1 MSQPLSQIFRLNRR
15 YSRSID
21 VERDF
26 VNPEALKGYI
36 LTDRAVDTLERLL
49 RSLNDPQGD
58 RAWTLTSVYGTGK
71 SSFAQFFTALC
82 SAERAETG
90 QLARQILAV
99 ADVGLDDQLEAIP
112 AQGFVCAVA
121 KAQREPISHTIVR
134 GLLRGAKEFWSSK
147 PGKKPSILEEL
158 QSRVEGLVTEPN
170 LPGHLVIDWIK
181 KVSLAAKAPVLL
193 VIDELGKTL
202 EYAVYEEG
210 AEDLYLLQQIAELPK
225 DDEYSVAILGLLH
238 QAFDEYGRKLSRD
251 QRNEWTKIQGRF
263 QDIPFESSPGQ
274 MIRLMGQVFELD
286 DEEGM
291 AIAAAV
297 KSFGEDWVGS
307 LKELSRTAELTAE
320 SIEAIYPLH
329 PVAAYSLPSLCSK
342 YAQNDRSLFTFLTS
356 SEPLS
361 LRRYLEETH
370 VEGTLPETLK
380 LDRVYDYFVETVGM
394 GLSYRPNAQKWVE
407 IQGLIQDAKHLEAEK
422 LRVLKVIGMLNLLS
436 VTGVARASWELVVSS
451 LCDTP
456 DEAAERDGWG
466 SVIETLLKQNLLTYH
481 RTRDELRI
489 WEGSEFNVDAEVDA
503 RMQDNRKSLREMLSQ
518 WYPLTPLVVQRH
530 SYTTGTLRYF
540 ERLYVDEETSLA
552 ALRCTQGGDGVIGYW
567 VGEQLPEP
575 VEKKT
580 ADGKPLLLLA
590 GKRLLTLRSQALEY
604 AALQEI
610 RDTAGQLQSDG
621 VARREVSYRLLQGK
635 EMLDRSFQQTFDW
648 GGVQGWL
655 EGKQVQWRDA
665 KAFSAGLSELCDRVY
680 EQGLELRNEML
691 NRRELT
697 TQGAK
702 ARRIL
707 IERMLDYGD
716 QRRLGL
722 EGYGPEVAMYES
734 VLQESGMHRQ
744 EGDSWGF
751 FPPDKE
757 SGLWTIWEAIEE
769 FCESATQEMRSLA
782 ELYKRLEAPPYG
794 IKPGT
799 IPVLLAAF
807 LLYRLDDVGIYR
819 DGTFIPLLGSEHFE
833 LLVKAPGRFALK
845 YFQIAGLR
853 MEVFRELEQVLRNP
867 QAKVPEKV
875 RNTTLLM
882 VAKPLF
888 QFAQKLP
895 RYTKQTQRVSEVAQ
909 RVLRELSQAKEP
921 DELLF
926 VALPQACGFEPIDV
940 EADETPGTAKAL
952 RERLVAA
959 VREIHGAYDALLTD
973 CQRLLYQAF
982 GVRRPETTLR
992 EDLRSRAH
1000 QVLSHCTEPA
1010 LRRFVKVAVDE
1021 TKEERAWLEALVMVI
1036 ADKPAESW
1044 RDETM
1049 QAFEVQLGDLARRF
1063 RNLEAV
1069 RQDVAREETTMEAP
1083 SENLRPQR
1091 VTLTRLDGEEQHR
1104 LVWRD
1109 TKAERVEQVEAKVE
1123 RLLEELQELEPSVR
1137 EAIALRLME
1146 RVFESSS
1153 RPVPSQVEMR

>member
-1 MSQPLSQIFRLNRR
+1 MSQPLSQMFRLNRR

-26 VNPEALKGYI
+26 VNADALKGYI

-49 RSLNDPQGD
+49 TSLNDPQGD

-82 SAERAETG
+82 SAETAETG

-99 ADVGLDDQLEAIP
+99 ADVGLEDQLEAIP

-121 KAQREPISHTIVR
+121 KAQREPISHTIIR
-134 GLLRGAKEFWSSK
+134 GLLRGAKEFWRSK
-147 PGKKPSILEEL
+147 PGKKPSILDEL
-158 QSRVEGLVTEPN
+158 QSRVDNLAAEPN
-170 LPGHLVIDWIK
+170 LLGNLVIDWIK
-181 KVSLAAKAPVLL
+181 KASFAAKAPVLL

-202 EYAVYEEG
+202 EYAVYAEG

-225 DDEYSVAILGLLH
+225 DEEYSVAILGLLH
-238 QAFDEYGRKLSRD
+238 QAFDEYGRKLSRN

-286 DEEGM
+286 DEKGM
-291 AIAAAV
+291 KIAAAV
-297 KSFGEDWVGS
+297 KSFGEDWVDS
-307 LKELSRTAELTAE
+307 LKDLSRTAELTAE

-361 LRRYLEETH
+361 LRRYLEETD
-370 VEGTLPETLK
+370 VNGTLPATLK

-456 DEAAERDGWG
+456 DERVERDGW
-466 SVIETLLKQNLLTYH
+466 SQVIETLLKQNLLTYH

-518 WYPLTPLVVQRH
+518 WYPLTPMVVQRH

-540 ERLYVDEETSLA
+540 ERLYVDEETSLES
-552 ALRCTQGGDGVIGYW
+552 LRCTQGGDGVIGYW
-567 VGEQLPEP
+567 VGERPPES
-575 VEKKT
+575 VRKRT
-580 ADGKPLLLLA
+580 ADGKPLLVLA

-621 VARREVSYRLLQGK
+621 VARREVNYRLLQGQ

-648 GGVQGWL
+648 RGVQGWL
-655 EGKQVQWRDA
+655 KGKTVQWRDA
-665 KAFSAGLSELCDRVY
+665 KAFSAGLSQLCDRIY
-680 EQGLELRNEML
+680 ERGLVLRNEML

-702 ARRIL
+702 ARRVL

-716 QRRLGL
+716 QPRLGL

-734 VLQESGMHRQ
+734 VLQESGMHQQ
-744 EGDSWGF
+744 EGESWGF
-751 FPPDKE
+751 FPPDKD
-757 SGLWTIWEAIEE
+757 SGLWTVWEKIEE
-769 FCESATQEMRSLA
+769 FCESATQEMKSLA
-782 ELYKRLEAPPYG
+782 ELYDSLEAPPYG

-819 DGTFIPLLGSEHFE
+819 DGSFIPLLGSEHFE
-833 LLVKAPGRFALK
+833 LLVKAPDRFALK

-867 QAKVPEKV
+867 QAKVPQKV

-940 EADETPGTAKAL
+940 EADDTPGTAKAL

-1044 RDETM
+1044 RDETV

-1069 RQDVAREETTMEAP
+1069 RQDLAREAETMAAP

-1091 VTLTRLDGEEQHR
+1091 VTLTQLDGEEQHR

-1109 TKAERVEQVEAKVE
+1109 MKLERMEQVEAKVE
-1123 RLLEELQELEPSVR
+1123 RLLQELQGLEPSVR

-1146 RVFESSS
+1146 RVLGSPQQ
-1153 RPVPSQVEMR
+1153 PVSQAEVR